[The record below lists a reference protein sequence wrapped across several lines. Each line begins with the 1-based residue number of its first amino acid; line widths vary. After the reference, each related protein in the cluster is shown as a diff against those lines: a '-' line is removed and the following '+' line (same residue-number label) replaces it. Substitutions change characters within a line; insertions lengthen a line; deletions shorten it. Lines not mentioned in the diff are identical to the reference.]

1 MNSSHD
7 ESQEPREGKMTKE
20 FEPYFA
26 DYCLLL
32 LVGSVIGA
40 VICLVV
46 EMRKSSPNYASIC
59 LVAPMIVG
67 AATGSVV
74 FLETSGSSIL
84 MRIGLSV
91 AAWFLVQLPLYGIWL
106 AWGVHKNS

>member
-1 MNSSHD
+1 
-7 ESQEPREGKMTKE
+7 
-20 FEPYFA
+20 EPYFA

-32 LVGSVIGA
+32 FAGSVIGVLIYLA
-40 VICLVV
+40 V
-46 EMRKSSPNYASIC
+46 EMRKSSPNYAGIC

-74 FLETSGSSIL
+74 FLETSGSSLL

-91 AAWFLVQLPLYGIWL
+91 AAWFLVQLPLYGIWI
-106 AWGVHKNS
+106 AHEIRRENMQSRQ